1 MGHRALSPHL
11 WAPPAS
17 HLPPGFN
24 ALVDVVREGA
34 AGDEAA
40 SPLGHVQVAI
50 FQHDL
55 ALADDHQRSPAQLH
69 AFKDVVLCSLE
80 TGVRGKALVMGTV
93 GRERETQFSWA
104 WDPAFSIPR
113 N

>member
-34 AGDEAA
+34 AGNEAA

-55 ALADDHQRSPAQLH
+55 ALADNHQRSPTQLH

-80 TGVRGKALVMGTV
+80 TGEGRSLDYGYSGERKRSTV
-93 GRERETQFSWA
+93 LLGLGSHL
-104 WDPAFSIPR
+104 
-113 N
+113 